1 VLRGSALPRDTRTL
15 SSKGENMNKKEKLAV
30 IVALYYEMCSHF
42 IENNRMTK
50 KQYVKMKNK
59 AKKNPFDLSIMKPV
73 NQKFIYK
80 FVEFVNFLFYD
91 SEESKAWS
99 DCSKFAWGMMHDTI
113 RHVYQDEF
121 PSCTIPLYRQQE
133 IKKWN
138 DKVLYRNGKHDIYGN
153 RK

>member
-1 VLRGSALPRDTRTL
+1 
-15 SSKGENMNKKEKLAV
+15 
-30 IVALYYEMCSHF
+30 MCSHF

-91 SEESKAWS
+91 SKESKAWS

-138 DKVLYRNGKHDIYGN
+138 NKVLYRNGKHDIYGN